1 MNKKKNLRLFR
12 KHRAE
17 IFDIIWDIWDR
28 APNSKYSSLLF
39 FPDNKEQMEQEMT
52 EYLKAEE
59 PKIREKLLA
68 LGFSLQET
76 Q

>member
-1 MNKKKNLRLFR
+1 MNNNENYKLFR
-12 KHRAE
+12 KHRVE
-17 IFDIIWDIWDR
+17 IFNMIWDIWDR
-28 APNSKYSSLLF
+28 APNSKYSNLLF
-39 FPDNKEQMEQEMT
+39 LPVNKEQIDKEMT

-76 Q
+76 